1 MGKSNRI
8 RVNRASEKGMTL
20 NVQKKKKGM
29 PSWLMTLLTIVITVA
44 VLLTVVLSLLSAN
57 GVFNRMRT
65 AVATENYK
73 VNVNM
78 MSYYFRNQY
87 QSFHNNYSSYI
98 SMFSLDTSE
107 GAPSL
112 KDQPFGGGDTTET
125 NADGTAVTYY
135 DTMLLGEFEGSW
147 FDYFMDQTVESVKSV
162 LVYCEEA
169 DARGI
174 VLEDEDKDAIEESIS
189 AMNES
194 AVSYGYTLNAYISAM
209 YGEGVTVGDVRRAM
223 EYSSLATKCMN
234 AISEDL
240 EAELIA
246 GNRIEETYNAG
257 TKTYNRI
264 DYSSYAF
271 KVDYDTVA
279 KDVLADKLT
288 EDTEL
293 SKVLENADNKKKA
306 DEAYLAEI
314 AKAKKA
320 SEELAKLTDADAFEK
335 YVVEY
340 VAADVFD
347 DLYTEN
353 LGDAAKPT
361 GEGEEDKLKNKV
373 YADAVKDVLEGKEET
388 APVVELEESEEEETD
403 ENATVVIDGITVK
416 LAYAKALNET
426 KSDLFSQLSSAKTS
440 AKTDKASFTD
450 DSNANEESFSDWAF
464 ADGRKAG
471 EVKVVTTGS
480 ETAVPEN
487 SEATVDAYS
496 ATVYLLRA
504 PQYRDTEKARNV
516 AYMLFDSTTNATKA
530 ISALVADTDLTLEEF
545 EAYAEEN
552 GAAGHTHI
560 EDYTKGMLGSDAFDK
575 WLFDAKN
582 SVGALTESYIQ
593 LADGTFAVAYWYGE
607 GNELWYVEVKTAL
620 LNADYEAYYTNLKTT
635 HGGAEDEKIKVNT
648 SACNA
653 VDA

>member
-8 RVNRASEKGMTL
+8 RVNRAKTQGMTL

-29 PSWLMTLLTIVITVA
+29 PSWLMTLITLVVTVA
-44 VLLTVVLSLLSAN
+44 VLLTVIISLLSAN

-98 SMFSLDTSE
+98 SMLSLDVSE

-125 NADGTAVTYY
+125 NEDGTAVTYY

-147 FDYFMDQTVESVKSV
+147 FDYFMDQTVESVKGV

-169 DARGI
+169 DVRGI
-174 VLEDEDKDAIEESIS
+174 ELEDEDKEAIEESIS
-189 AMNES
+189 ELNES
-194 AVSYGYTLNAYISAM
+194 ATSYGYSLNAYISAM
-209 YGEGVTVGDVRRAM
+209 YGEGVTISDVRKAM
-223 EYSSLATKCMN
+223 EYSALATKCMN
-234 AISEDL
+234 AISEEL
-240 EAELIA
+240 EADLVES
-246 GNRIEETYNAG
+246 NRIEEAYNAG

-271 KVDYDTVA
+271 TVDYDTVA
-279 KDVLADKLT
+279 KEVLADLLS

-293 SKVLENADNKKKA
+293 SEVLENADNKKKA
-306 DEAYLAEI
+306 DDAYLAEI
-314 AKAKKA
+314 GKAKAA
-320 SEELAKLTDADAFEK
+320 AEELAKLTDAEAFEK

-340 VAADVFD
+340 VAADVFE
-347 DLYTEN
+347 DLYTDA
-353 LGDAAKPT
+353 LGDAEKPT
-361 GEGEEDKLKNKV
+361 GEGQEETLKNKI
-373 YADAVKDVLEGKEET
+373 YADAVKEALDGKDEVTEVVKLEET
-388 APVVELEESEEEETD
+388 EEPD
-403 ENATVVIDGITVK
+403 ENATVEINKITVK
-416 LAYAKALNET
+416 VAYAEALNQA
-426 KSDLFSQLSSAKTS
+426 KSDLFAKLTSAMSSAKS
-440 AKTDKASFTD
+440 DKASFTD
-450 DSNANEESFSDWAF
+450 DQKADEESFSDWAF

-471 EVKVVTTGS
+471 EVKTVTTGS
-480 ETAVPEN
+480 ETAVPED

-496 ATVYLLRA
+496 VTVYLLRA

-516 AYMLFDSTTNATKA
+516 AYMLFNSTTDATKA
-530 ISALVADTDLTLEEF
+530 ISALITKDNLSLADF
-545 EAYAEEN
+545 EAYADEN
-552 GAAGHTHI
+552 GATGHTHI
-560 EDYTKGMLGSDAFDK
+560 EDYTKGTLGSDAFDK
-575 WLFDAKN
+575 WLFDEKN
-582 SVGALTESYIQ
+582 SVGTLTESYIQ

-620 LNADYEAYYTNLKTT
+620 LNEDFEAYYTDMEATYA
-635 HGGAEDEKIKVNT
+635 GAEDEKIKVNT

>member
-8 RVNRASEKGMTL
+8 RVNRAKTQGMTL

-29 PSWLMTLLTIVITVA
+29 PSWLMTLITLVVTVA
-44 VLLTVVLSLLSAN
+44 VLLTVIISLLSAN

-98 SMFSLDTSE
+98 SMLSLDVSE

-125 NADGTAVTYY
+125 NEDGTAVTYY

-147 FDYFMDQTVESVKSV
+147 FDYFMDQTVESVKGV

-169 DARGI
+169 DVRGI
-174 VLEDEDKDAIEESIS
+174 ELEDEDKEAIEESIS
-189 AMNES
+189 ELNES
-194 AVSYGYTLNAYISAM
+194 ATSYGYSLNAYISAM
-209 YGEGVTVGDVRRAM
+209 YGEGVTISDVRKAM
-223 EYSSLATKCMN
+223 EYSALATKCMN
-234 AISEDL
+234 AISEEL
-240 EAELIA
+240 EADLVES
-246 GNRIEETYNAG
+246 NRIEEAYNAG

-271 KVDYDTVA
+271 TVDYDTVA
-279 KDVLADKLT
+279 KEVLADLLS

-293 SKVLENADNKKKA
+293 SEVLENADNKKKA
-306 DEAYLAEI
+306 DDAYLAEI
-314 AKAKKA
+314 GKAKAA
-320 SEELAKLTDADAFEK
+320 AEELAKLTDAEAFEK

-340 VAADVFD
+340 VAADVFE
-347 DLYTEN
+347 DLYTDA
-353 LGDAAKPT
+353 LGDAEKPT
-361 GEGEEDKLKNKV
+361 GEGQEETLKNKI
-373 YADAVKDVLEGKEET
+373 YADAVKEALDGKDEVTEVVKLEET
-388 APVVELEESEEEETD
+388 EEPD
-403 ENATVVIDGITVK
+403 ENATVEINKITVK
-416 LAYAKALNET
+416 VAYAEALNQA
-426 KSDLFSQLSSAKTS
+426 KSDLFAKLTSAMSSAKS
-440 AKTDKASFTD
+440 DKASFTD
-450 DSNANEESFSDWAF
+450 DQKADEESFSDWAF

-471 EVKVVTTGS
+471 EVKTVTTGS
-480 ETAVPEN
+480 ETAVPED

-496 ATVYLLRA
+496 VTVYLLRA

-516 AYMLFDSTTNATKA
+516 AYMLFNSTTDATKA
-530 ISALVADTDLTLEEF
+530 ISALITKDNLSLADF
-545 EAYAEEN
+545 EAYADEN
-552 GAAGHTHI
+552 GATGHTHI
-560 EDYTKGMLGSDAFDK
+560 EDYTKGTLGSDAFDK
-575 WLFDAKN
+575 WLFDEKN
-582 SVGALTESYIQ
+582 SVGTLTESYIQ

-620 LNADYEAYYTNLKTT
+620 LNEDFEAYYTDMEANYA
-635 HGGAEDEKIKVNT
+635 GAEDEKIKVNT